1 MCLTLSGKIA
11 SFLSQCLEFFNYFR
25 LKSQKVGHM
34 KIHYQALV
42 KLLSKLNR
50 KIKFKCSNKLVLV
63 KTSLFI
69 VIICFIFYNI
79 PPAFTQIL
87 KKTIPIDVIK
97 MQIHSKEISFENWSF
112 ELGLQGWEKTGTAF
126 DSQPTQGDNVVMSRV
141 ESLPIGGDYWKDLA
155 YPIGHKGN
163 YWIGTY
169 EKHPKDSY
177 ELIGSVQGDEPT
189 GTLVSLPFMLN
200 SDFITFLIGGGDDI
214 RNLKIE
220 LLEKVSSG
228 GTVTFSDGEYK
239 EVLDMATTGRNSEV
253 MRRDWWN
260 AVNYK
265 GKTVRIRI
273 VDNSSRLGGHINIDD
288 IQFTDIEP
296 SSVSI
301 GTSLPTPIVEK
312 IGNVYYDWDAPI
324 WGFVDMH
331 THPMAHLGFGKK
343 LLHGVPDVGSIIPT
357 GTRDCNPADRKA
369 TSIQEA
375 LGDDNSTHGKP
386 QGLFD
391 NPCGDFQR
399 NFVIRGLEIANEAQ
413 SQHSSNS
420 LGYSDDPNKAF
431 VSWPKFNDITHQ
443 QMWVDWIQ
451 RTYQGGL
458 RVMVALAVNNH
469 TLADAVN
476 GDSPT
481 DDKGSADLQIR
492 EIEEFVNRHNDFMEV
507 ATSPQQLRSIV
518 RKNKL
523 AVIIGVEIDNIGN
536 FNKTSSLSQEMITE
550 EIQKLYNNKV
560 RYIFPIHVLDNKF
573 GGTAVYQDIFNY
585 SNKTE
590 YGSFWNLKCAE
601 PSDGITK
608 QIKGNIAIQF
618 AGAFIGQD
626 PFEKLP
632 IPSCANGI
640 GHKNRKGLTPDGNF
654 AIKEMM
660 KRGMLIDIDHMS
672 EESANQTLTIAESI
686 PGGYPINAGHNGF
699 RSNGQQNEY
708 ERTDAQVAKIST
720 LGGMMGVGWGN
731 NVSCEFLN
739 KFQYGFVKMNGK
751 QLAIGTD
758 INGLVK
764 VPRPRNAS
772 IDCSGSPVIYA
783 EISGKPNGLLTM
795 AQTGAK
801 KWNYNTEG
809 VAHYGLIPDFL
820 QDLKNIGMAPQQRS
834 SFFMS
839 AEYFAQ
845 MWEKSL
851 KVSDN
856 IK

>member
-1 MCLTLSGKIA
+1 M
-11 SFLSQCLEFFNYFR
+11 R
-25 LKSQKVGHM
+25 
-34 KIHYQALV
+34 IHYQALV
-42 KLLSKLNR
+42 RLLSKVNR
-50 KIKFKCSNKLVLV
+50 KIKLKFSNKLVV
-63 KTSLFI
+63 AKISLFFI
-69 VIICFIFYNI
+69 VMCLLFSNVL
-79 PPAFTQIL
+79 PALTQAPTVLEIQER
-87 KKTIPIDVIK
+87 TIPIDAIK
-97 MQIHSKEISFENWSF
+97 IRTGSEKMAFDNWSF

-126 DSQPTQGDNVVMSRV
+126 DSQPTQGNNVVMSRIR
-141 ESLPIGGDYWKDLA
+141 SLPLGGDYWQDVA
-155 YPIGHKGN
+155 YPIGYKGN

-169 EKHPKDSY
+169 ENHPKDPHNP
-177 ELIGSVQGDEPT
+177 LGSIQGDEPT
-189 GTLVSLPFMLN
+189 GTLVSQPFVLN
-200 SDFITFLIGGGDDI
+200 HNFITFLIGGGDDI

-220 LLEKVSSG
+220 LLEKVSAG
-228 GTVTFSDGEYK
+228 GTITFSDGQYK
-239 EVLDMATTGRNSEV
+239 EVAAIPATGRNSEV
-253 MRRDWWN
+253 IRREWWN
-260 AVNYK
+260 VANYE
-265 GKTVRIRI
+265 GKTIRIRI
-273 VDNSSRLGGHINIDD
+273 VDNSSKPWGHINIDD

-296 SSVSI
+296 I
-301 GTSLPTPIVEK
+301 AEK
-312 IGNVYYDWDAPI
+312 IGDAYYDLDAPI

-331 THPMAHLGFGKK
+331 THLMAYLGFGKK
-343 LLHGVPDVGSIIPT
+343 LLHGAPDVGSIIPA
-357 GTRDCNPADRKA
+357 GTQNCNLADKKA

-399 NFVIRGLEIANEAQ
+399 NFVIRALEIANEAQ
-413 SQHSSNS
+413 SQHGPNS

-443 QMWVDWIQ
+443 QMWVNWIQ

-458 RVMVALAVNNH
+458 RVMVALAVNNK
-469 TLADAVN
+469 TLADGVN

-518 RKNKL
+518 RRNKL

-536 FNKTSSLSQEMITE
+536 FNQVSSLSQEMITE
-550 EIQKLYNNKV
+550 EIQRLYDNKV

-585 SNKTE
+585 SNKKE
-590 YGSFWNLKCAE
+590 YGSFWDLSCAD

-608 QIKGNIAIQF
+608 QIKGNIAVQF
-618 AGAFIGQD
+618 AGAFTGQD
-626 PFEKLP
+626 PFQNPP
-632 IPSCANGI
+632 IPSCPKEI
-640 GHKNRKGLTPDGNF
+640 GHKNRKGLTPKGEF

-672 EESANQTLTIAESI
+672 QESANQTLMIAESI
-686 PGGYPINAGHNGF
+686 PDGYPVNAGHNGF
-699 RSNGQQNEY
+699 RSQGQQDEY
-708 ERTDAQVAKIST
+708 GRTDAQLAKIST
-720 LGGMMGVGWGN
+720 LGGMIGVGSGN

-739 KFQYGFVKMNGK
+739 KIRYGLNKMSGK

-764 VPRPRNAS
+764 APRPRNAS
-772 IDCSGSPVIYA
+772 SDCSGSQVNYA
-783 EISGKPNGLLTM
+783 EMPGGLNGLLTM
-795 AQTGAK
+795 AQTGPK

-820 QDLKNIGMAPQQRS
+820 QDLKNIGMTPQERRS
-834 SFFMS
+834 LFMS

-851 KVSDN
+851 RISGNVK
-856 IK
+856 